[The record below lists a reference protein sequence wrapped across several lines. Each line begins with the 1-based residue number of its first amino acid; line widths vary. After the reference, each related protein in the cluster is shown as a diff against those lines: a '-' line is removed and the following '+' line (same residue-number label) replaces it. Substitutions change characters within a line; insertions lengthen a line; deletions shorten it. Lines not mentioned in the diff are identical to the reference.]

1 MESTYEFI
9 VERHT
14 IPGIN
19 LETGQIISSMTYYL
33 FLKILRD
40 NHYNVLYFNV
50 HIHYILTH

>member
-33 FLKILRD
+33 FLKILERITTM
-40 NHYNVLYFNV
+40 FF
-50 HIHYILTH
+50 ILMCTFITL